1 MYLIFV
7 LLRTFCFILRI
18 FFMWISIGEN
28 KNGIYTKYIETFI
41 MKKMC
46 GCLRLNWYFHS
57 FRSRIFLSLTLC
69 NSTTDM
75 FHFHSQP
82 SQYMYVSNESIGL
95 FYVYI
100 HESTTHNLIMMF
112 SNTHL
117 QGFNSFY
124 HFFFFSFFI
133 LHFLGIWMTINCDK
147 NKRSNVFVRF
157 ESLEIFIRWALIDI
171 IPIMFCFSSVIIQ
184 NNYE

>member
-124 HFFFFSFFI
+124 HFFFFFRFSFFI
-133 LHFLGIWMTINCDK
+133 FLVSEWQSIAIRT
-147 NKRSNVFVRF
+147 NVPTFSFGLNLLRF
-157 ESLEIFIRWALIDI
+157 L
-171 IPIMFCFSSVIIQ
+171 SV
-184 NNYE
+184 EHWST